1 MKKFGLILFGFV
13 FLTLFLFT
21 SANAMF
27 IDFTSSPFT
36 SAANGATSYSQL
48 GLTFTASGEEG
59 TAPLL
64 YWDST
69 DGFGVKEGGG
79 YEGDEIEG
87 VEKLVVDF
95 SANTY
100 VNDFYLTDFFWEH
113 GYQEQ
118 GFWSL
123 DNTNWNSFQ
132 QAADP
137 LVALGNSNGEYIL
150 AINSYVDSIYF
161 SAPGYLNLN
170 GQNHEYS
177 VAGVDV
183 GIAPVPEPASLFLL
197 GAGLI
202 GIAGFG
208 RNKFKK

>member
-1 MKKFGLILFGFV
+1 MKKLWLILSGFI
-13 FLTLFLFT
+13 FLTLSLFT
-21 SANAMF
+21 SANAMY

-48 GLTFTASGEEG
+48 GITFTASGATG
-59 TAPLL
+59 TDPEL

-69 DGFGVKEGGG
+69 DGFGVMEGGG
-79 YEGDEIEG
+79 YEVDEIEG
-87 VEKLVVDF
+87 VEMLIVDF

-100 VNDFYLTDFFWEH
+100 VNDFYLTDLFWEH

-123 DNTNWNSFQ
+123 DNSNWNSFQ
-132 QAADP
+132 QAADS

-161 SAPGYLNLN
+161 SAPGYLN

-177 VAGVDV
+177 VAGVDINV
-183 GIAPVPEPASLFLL
+183 APVPEPASLFLL
-197 GAGLI
+197 GTGLI

-208 RNKFKK
+208 RKKFKR

>member
-1 MKKFGLILFGFV
+1 MKKFGLILFGFI
-13 FLTLFLFT
+13 FLTLSLST
-21 SANAMF
+21 TANAMF
-27 IDFTSSPFT
+27 IDFTISPFT

-59 TAPLL
+59 TNPLL

-69 DGFGVKEGGG
+69 DGFGVMQGGG

-87 VEKLVVDF
+87 VEMLVVDF
-95 SANTY
+95 STNTY

-113 GYQEQ
+113 DYQEQ
-118 GFWSL
+118 GSWSL
-123 DNTNWNSFQ
+123 DNSSWYSFQ

-150 AINSYVDSIYF
+150 PINSYVDSIYF
-161 SAPGYLNLN
+161 SAPGYLN

-183 GIAPVPEPASLFLL
+183 APVPEPATLLLL
-197 GAGLI
+197 GTGLI
-202 GIAGFG
+202 GVAGFG
-208 RNKFKK
+208 RKKLKK